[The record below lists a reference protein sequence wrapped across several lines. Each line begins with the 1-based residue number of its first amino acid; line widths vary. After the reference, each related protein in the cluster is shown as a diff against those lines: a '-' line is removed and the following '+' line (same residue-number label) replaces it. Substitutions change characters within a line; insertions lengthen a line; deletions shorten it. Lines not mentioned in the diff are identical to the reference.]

1 MNGDYFN
8 AADVAYAF
16 LVQKVQDN
24 STLPRER
31 VNDALIYLQ
40 RYDPGSKAGYQSTL
54 PEDLQEAFDYTF
66 KAFFCST
73 SRLHERLPAAAHRYA
88 LSLLTEAFQTLFVEE
103 AYWGDACILH
113 LMDAR
118 RLVTDGLAV
127 TQPERAERMT
137 TMLDN
142 LLDVFDASLTHQRQP
157 SEEFGE

>member
-1 MNGDYFN
+1 MNDDYFN

-16 LVQKVQDN
+16 LVRKVQNN
-24 STLPRER
+24 STLPMER

-40 RYDPGSKAGYQSTL
+40 RYDPGPTDGYPSPM
-54 PEDLQEAFDYTF
+54 PEDLREAFKYTF
-66 KAFFCST
+66 EAFFCST
-73 SRLHERLPAAAHRYA
+73 SRLHERLPAAAHQYA
-88 LSLLTEAFQTLFVEE
+88 LTQLQEAFAELFPEE
-103 AYWGDACILH
+103 TYFGDACLLH

>member
-16 LVQKVQDN
+16 LVQKVQNN

-31 VNDALIYLQ
+31 VNEALIYLK

-54 PEDLQEAFDYTF
+54 PEDLREAFDYTF

-113 LMDAR
+113 LSGALH
-118 RLVTDGLAV
+118 LVTDGLAV
-127 TQPERAERMT
+127 TQPARAGRMAE
-137 TMLDN
+137 MLKH
-142 LLDVFDASLTHQRQP
+142 LLDVWDASAYQP
-157 SEEFGE
+157 QEEEQ